1 MAIQDSFSLSNAVNS
16 QSYAYKCW
24 YNYNYGNNTM
34 GISAKDMGE
43 ITQTWNSQLSNWR
56 ATALDDE
63 NAYEIED
70 DDFSTAKMNGKNQ
83 AKDATGF
90 DGNTTGSKVRA
101 GVDLASG
108 AAGALANT
116 VGSKVASSLATTVAN
131 KVVTTGMKNVVKEG
145 AQAIGAH
152 AASKAGAKATAN
164 FVQKAAEK
172 AATKAAEKAGEKGAE
187 KAAETAA
194 TKVTK
199 AGKNVGWI
207 ITAPLALATGTAYQ
221 AKKPNK
227 DEKEACDALQDEM
240 NNATAALGDAQSEM
254 SDMRDEIET
263 LSDDAQMANEDAN
276 GEIEDKK
283 SEYDFYKASYDALME
298 KVNSGEQLTDDE
310 KELLKELVPIMQQL
324 GVDIADTQEETTDT
338 VGEIYEEMGTY
349 QEGYDNAAETVAE
362 VQGLTDYAESFDDA
376 TRTMCYVEAGA
387 QTLNAASGGKA
398 AYKATAAA
406 TGSLGFNAW
415 AWACAAMGATAA
427 GISGWGAKEQSE
439 WAGKVGTEIG
449 MRKDTQDLNAATN
462 DIYAE
467 SIDIYDGQMDVVND
481 LEIEMPDDLADPEAV
496 AESLNE
502 ETAGVL
508 GGDGASSDAGLGVS
522 TQAAGVTGGSK
533 PATNTAG
540 AQDDKDKDKKV
551 V

>member
-101 GVDLASG
+101 GVDLVTG
-108 AAGALANT
+108 AAGT
-116 VGSKVASSLATTVAN
+116 VVGVAGINVIGKAASEKVASGLGNLMGKKASEKAVSKL
-131 KVVTTGMKNVVKEG
+131 GEG
-145 AQAIGAH
+145 GL
-152 AASKAGAKATAN
+152 
-164 FVQKAAEK
+164 VQKEQSCG
-172 AATKAAEKAGEKGAE
+172 TF
-187 KAAETAA
+187 
-194 TKVTK
+194 
-199 AGKNVGWI
+199 I

-324 GVDIADTQEETTDT
+324 GVDITDTQEETTDT

-376 TRTMCYVEAGA
+376 TRTMCYVEGAA

-398 AYKATAAA
+398 ALQAGKFAASGGIF
-406 TGSLGFNAW
+406 TAW
-415 AWACAAMGATAA
+415 AWGFAAMGAAGAA
-427 GISGWGAKEQSE
+427 MSGVGAAQQFQ
-439 WAGKVGTEIG
+439 WAGDVGTEIG

-467 SIDIYDGQMDVVND
+467 SIDVYDGQMGVVND

-508 GGDGASSDAGLGVS
+508 GGDGVSSDTGSGDS
-522 TQAAGVTGGSK
+522 TQAAGATGGSK
-533 PATNTAG
+533 SATNTAG

>member
-1 MAIQDSFSLSNAVNS
+1 MAIQDSFNLSNAINS

-43 ITQTWNSQLSNWR
+43 ITQTWNSQLSNWQ

-83 AKDATGF
+83 AKEATGY
-90 DGNTTGSKVRA
+90 DGDKSYGSVVNLGLSIAGATTG
-101 GVDLASG
+101 
-108 AAGALANT
+108 
-116 VGSKVASSLATTVAN
+116 
-131 KVVTTGMKNVVKEG
+131 KVVGNGLAKMGLGFKDVTGGHKAVTDTGKGKMSDIATV
-145 AQAIGAH
+145 IM
-152 AASKAGAKATAN
+152 AAAVAAKYWVA
-164 FVQKAAEK
+164 
-172 AATKAAEKAGEKGAE
+172 
-187 KAAETAA
+187 
-194 TKVTK
+194 
-199 AGKNVGWI
+199 
-207 ITAPLALATGTAYQ
+207 
-221 AKKPNK
+221 KPNK
-227 DEKEACDALQDEM
+227 DSKEACDALQDEM
-240 NNATAALGDAQSEM
+240 NNATAALGDSQNEM

-298 KVNSGEQLTDDE
+298 KVNNGEQLTDDE

-324 GVDIADTQEETTDT
+324 GVDITDTQEETTDT

-349 QEGYDNAAETVAE
+349 QEGYDNAAATVAE
-362 VQGLTDYAESFDDA
+362 VQGLTDYAEGFDSN
-376 TRTMCYVEAGA
+376 TQTMCYFEAGS
-387 QTLNAASGGKA
+387 QTVNAGSATLAATKLAGKAFVGWLFAGIGYAAAASSGI
-398 AYKATAAA
+398 ATAQQM
-406 TGSLGFNAW
+406 S
-415 AWACAAMGATAA
+415 
-427 GISGWGAKEQSE
+427 
-439 WAGKVGTEIG
+439 WAGDVGTEIG

-467 SIDIYDGQMDVVND
+467 SIDIYDGQMGVVND
-481 LEIEMPDDLADPEAV
+481 LEIEMPDDLEDPEAV

-522 TQAAGVTGGSK
+522 TQAAGATGVSQ
-533 PATNTAG
+533 PTTNTAG
-540 AQDDKDKDKKV
+540 AQGDKDKDKKV